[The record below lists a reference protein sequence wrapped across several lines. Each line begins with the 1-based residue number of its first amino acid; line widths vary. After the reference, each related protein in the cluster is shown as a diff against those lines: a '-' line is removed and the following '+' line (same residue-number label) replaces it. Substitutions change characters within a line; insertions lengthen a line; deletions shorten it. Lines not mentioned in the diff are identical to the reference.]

1 MHDVWAFEQMK
12 TDAEWSSEW
21 YQILE
26 HDGIVIEFTPGL
38 VSVVPMFD
46 VGLKIWWRPPAAR
59 KRKKPGAAPDSAELP
74 DGELEEA
81 DKDRTDDENGSEPD
95 ADKPD
100 AEEEAYGG
108 AHDDLQAD
116 SDSSGEREAPILKP

>member
-46 VGLKIWWRPPAAR
+46 VGSETWWRPPAAA
-59 KRKKPGAAPDSAELP
+59 GAGGIGVNHTFDARLAAKLNDALEDAERVAEVLW
-74 DGELEEA
+74 EA
-81 DKDRTDDENGSEPD
+81 D
-95 ADKPD
+95 AD
-100 AEEEAYGG
+100 G
-108 AHDDLQAD
+108 
-116 SDSSGEREAPILKP
+116 